1 MFFLFFI
8 KQKENVRTKCMKIE
22 FSDCNIYVPIF
33 TAIKN
38 VSSKKM
44 SATKKKKLIKHMVLC

>member
-1 MFFLFFI
+1 MYL
-8 KQKENVRTKCMKIE
+8 KEMYKNKMLENRV
-22 FSDCNIYVPIF
+22 SDCNIYVAIF

-44 SATKKKKLIKHMVLC
+44 SATKKKSE